1 MRLLAGVDVG
11 TTHVKVGFFDEG
23 GGCVASVRRA
33 TPRELPALVA
43 AVTRGLGECAER
55 AGRGPEAIGI
65 AGMAETGVPLD
76 AAGRPLTPL
85 LWWNDPRAA
94 AEAATLGRDAEALYA
109 LTGRRADPKA
119 PLAKWLWLRAHA
131 PEVPAA
137 MRWWAHVPDAVAYAL
152 TGRLRTHE
160 TLAARTL
167 AYDVAAGDYDADLLA
182 LAGLRPAALPRP
194 AGAVEPV
201 GPLTAPVSG
210 VALGV
215 PVVIAGHDHA
225 VGAWAAGVRR
235 PGDVADS
242 LGTAEAVM
250 VMSDSRPEPRTGL
263 ALGIT
268 TDPSLDGARAVVVGG
283 LPTSGAMVDWLLALP
298 PDPPLPAELTSQPGG
313 DGDPAGAQAGP
324 SGADGGSTGDSVRPS
339 GDRAGRGGE
348 GGYGALPGL
357 LAEVRLPTGILV
369 EPYLRGRVAPAP
381 DPGRRVTVSG
391 FGPGHT
397 RGDLLAAAIE
407 GTCLHA
413 RWMLDE
419 LTAVTGTTPERL
431 VVLGGQVRIPLW
443 MRVKAAVSPVP
454 VEVVRSRD
462 AVCAGAALIAGQA
475 GGSLDDVPLLPR
487 EHRPPDPGLASA
499 YLPLYERFVATA
511 RAPGRHAPPTS
522 TRGSTRT
529 SPEHGTGSEH
539 S

>member
-1 MRLLAGVDVG
+1 MARRALLAGIDVG
-11 TTHVKVGFFDEG
+11 TTHVKVGLFDERG
-23 GGCVASVRRA
+23 ARVASVRET
-33 TPRELPALVA
+33 TPRELPAVVA
-43 AVTRGLGECAER
+43 TVSRALGECAAR
-55 AGRGPEAIGI
+55 AGRGPDAIGV

-76 AAGRPLTPL
+76 GTGRPLMPL

-94 AEAATLGRDAEALYA
+94 QEAAGLSRDAAALYA

-119 PLAKWLWLRAHA
+119 PLAKWLWLRTHA
-131 PEVPAA
+131 PDVLES

-167 AYDVAAGDYDADLLA
+167 AYDTGAGAYDPDLLS
-182 LAGLRPAALPRP
+182 LAGLRVEQLPP
-194 AGAVEPV
+194 TAGAVEPV

-210 VALGV
+210 VAAGV

-225 VGAWAAGVRR
+225 VGSWASGVRR

-250 VMSDSRPEPRTGL
+250 VLSDSRPDPRTGL

-268 TDPSLDGARAVVVGG
+268 TDPSLDGARTVVVGG
-283 LPTSGAMVDWLLALP
+283 LPTSGAMLDWVLGLLAP
-298 PDPPLPAELTSQPGG
+298 EGGHSPSRSGRAGDRESGRAPSAGERESGHAPSPGG
-313 DGDPAGAQAGP
+313 G
-324 SGADGGSTGDSVRPS
+324 
-339 GDRAGRGGE
+339 
-348 GGYGALPGL
+348 GGYDALPGL
-357 LAEVRLPTGILV
+357 LDGVRLPTGIV
-369 EPYLRGRVAPAP
+369 MEPYLRGRVAPAP
-381 DPGRRVTVSG
+381 DRDRRVTVSG
-391 FGPGHT
+391 LGPEHT
-397 RGDLLAAAIE
+397 PGDLLAAAVE

-419 LTAVTGTTPERL
+419 LTAVTGTAPERL

-443 MRVKAAVSPVP
+443 TRVKAAVSPVP
-454 VEVVRSRD
+454 VEVVRDGD

-487 EHRPPDPGLASA
+487 DVPPHDPRLAAAYVHVYERFLASA
-499 YLPLYERFVATA
+499 RE
-511 RAPGRHAPPTS
+511 PG
-522 TRGSTRT
+522 
-529 SPEHGTGSEH
+529 
-539 S
+539 

>member
-1 MRLLAGVDVG
+1 MARRALLAGIDVG
-11 TTHVKVGFFDEG
+11 TTHVKVGLFDERG
-23 GGCVASVRRA
+23 TRVASVRQA

-43 AVTRGLGECAER
+43 AVSRALGECAAR
-55 AGRGPEAIGI
+55 AGRGPDAIGV

-76 AAGRPLTPL
+76 GSGRALMPL

-94 AEAATLGRDAEALYA
+94 REAAELGRDAQALYA

-119 PLAKWLWLRAHA
+119 PLAKWLWLRTHA
-131 PEVPAA
+131 PDVLES
-137 MRWWAHVPDAVAYAL
+137 MRWWAHVPDALAYAL

-167 AYDVAAGDYDADLLA
+167 AYDAGAGAYDPDLLA
-182 LAGLRPAALPRP
+182 LAGLRVEQLPP
-194 AGAVEPV
+194 TAGAVEPV
-201 GPLTAPVSG
+201 GPLTARVSG
-210 VALGV
+210 VAAGV

-225 VGAWAAGVRR
+225 VGSWASGVRR

-250 VMSDSRPEPRTGL
+250 VLSDSRPDPRTGL

-268 TDPSLDGARAVVVGG
+268 TDPSLDGARTVVVGG
-283 LPTSGAMVDWLLALP
+283 LPTSGAMLDWLLGLLTP
-298 PDPPLPAELTSQPGG
+298 EGEPA
-313 DGDPAGAQAGP
+313 
-324 SGADGGSTGDSVRPS
+324 
-339 GDRAGRGGE
+339 GDRAREHAEHRASGHAASPGGRGG
-348 GGYGALPGL
+348 YDALPGL
-357 LAEVRLPTGILV
+357 LDGVRLPTGIV
-369 EPYLRGRVAPAP
+369 MEPYLRGRVAPAP
-381 DPGRRVTVSG
+381 DRDRRVTVSG
-391 FGPGHT
+391 LGPEHT
-397 RGDLLAAAIE
+397 SGDLLAAAVE

-443 MRVKAAVSPVP
+443 TRVKAAVSPVP
-454 VEVVRSRD
+454 VEVVRDGD

-487 EHRPPDPGLASA
+487 DVPPHDPGLAAA
-499 YLPLYERFVATA
+499 YVPLYERFLASA
-511 RAPGRHAPPTS
+511 RRPG
-522 TRGSTRT
+522 
-529 SPEHGTGSEH
+529 
-539 S
+539 